1 MATACTKHTHTPTIS
16 WGRNGCKKRGYKAWT
31 HNGFLRIFAIGL
43 PRTHR
48 QITCLWPQ
56 HEPQKSYIPLFCLE
70 YFFSFLRPQGLT
82 GDREVY
88 AKVDLWVQCPQTY
101 PDTVP
106 EIELQNAKGLSNENI
121 NLLKSRLEELAKER
135 CGEVSW
141 WGLLYYSIM
150 RC

>member
-1 MATACTKHTHTPTIS
+1 MAQVRGLWQPRGEAAEASPEQPESYQLRQENELQVLESIY
-16 WGRNGCKKRGYKAWT
+16 GRD
-31 HNGFLRIFAIGL
+31 FQDLRHGKPWKQPPEIKL
-43 PRTHR
+43 V
-48 QITCLWPQ
+48 
-56 HEPQKSYIPLFCLE
+56 
-70 YFFSFLRPQGLT
+70 LRPQGLT